1 MHNFPRFF
9 LHKANHI
16 LTKCYADMQEITKGI
31 DHVQDSVKLVEKCK
45 TGFCPPSEILK
56 DEDPLA
62 KQKTQAVK
70 HGKGG
75 MRSKSQTANMLQKKK
90 KNEPSPDFCTQ
101 VLNDL

>member
-1 MHNFPRFF
+1 
-9 LHKANHI
+9 
-16 LTKCYADMQEITKGI
+16 MQEITKGI

-62 KQKTQAVK
+62 KQKTHAVK

-75 MRSKSQTANMLQKKK
+75 METK
-90 KNEPSPDFCTQ
+90 KNK
-101 VLNDL
+101 

>member
-1 MHNFPRFF
+1 
-9 LHKANHI
+9 
-16 LTKCYADMQEITKGI
+16 MQEITKGI

-62 KQKTQAVK
+62 KQKTHAVK

-75 MRSKSQTANMLQKKK
+75 METK
-90 KNEPSPDFCTQ
+90 KNRYKMSLIVISCTVKLDFEL
-101 VLNDL
+101 VLGLLILLLSLSNLLSLSLSSR